1 MPWVKH
7 VCWSAIPQTLFRGSI
22 FLRCKYYISFSSS
35 VLTATFFAAD
45 FISTVESL
53 TAVVLCWAIESIIP
67 LVKKTTVKVRLIW
80 ISVRFFR
87 FDNYS
92 ANVMVDG
99 KPINLGLWDTAGKFS
114 LHLICGSFF
123 KAKEHK
129 ISNMLSNRYI
139 KVTLFNKLII
149 NGY

>member
-1 MPWVKH
+1 
-7 VCWSAIPQTLFRGSI
+7 
-22 FLRCKYYISFSSS
+22 
-35 VLTATFFAAD
+35 
-45 FISTVESL
+45 
-53 TAVVLCWAIESIIP
+53 
-67 LVKKTTVKVRLIW
+67 
-80 ISVRFFR
+80 
-87 FDNYS
+87 
-92 ANVMVDG
+92 MVDG